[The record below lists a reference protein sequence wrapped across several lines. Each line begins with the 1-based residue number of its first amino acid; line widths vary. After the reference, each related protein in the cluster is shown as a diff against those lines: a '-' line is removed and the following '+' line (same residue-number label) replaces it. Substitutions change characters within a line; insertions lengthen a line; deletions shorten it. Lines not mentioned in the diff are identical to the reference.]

1 MTFNELATKIAG
13 KHIFVSAK
21 SINMH
26 MSVDKVD
33 DQNLVMFDRSTGN
46 SLVFYPFYTIKPFQ
60 FEEMDEEGYAVYR
73 GSKLIFYITIDNT
86 WHNNRIMLMYIYAH
100 MGMIFSS

>member
-1 MTFNELATKIAG
+1 MTFNELATKITG

-86 WHNNRIMLMYIYAH
+86 
-100 MGMIFSS
+100 